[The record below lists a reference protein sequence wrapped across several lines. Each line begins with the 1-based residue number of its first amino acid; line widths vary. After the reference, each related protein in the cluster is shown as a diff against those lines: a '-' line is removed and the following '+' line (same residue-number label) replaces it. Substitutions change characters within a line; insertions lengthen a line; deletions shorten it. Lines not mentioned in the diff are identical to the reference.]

1 MNKFKNIK
9 QIPQDMIEVLDTLG
23 YTDMTPIQ
31 NESIP
36 LILDNHDIL
45 AKSKTGSGKTLA
57 FGIPSIIGL
66 DTQEKSPKVL
76 IITPT
81 RELAQQIA
89 LTLREISSHKPNFK
103 IVTIYGGESLTN
115 QANSISK
122 GANILIGTVGRILD
136 HLSKDTI
143 DLDNID
149 KLILDEADRML
160 DMGFYD
166 DIIKISHHIPSDR
179 QTLLFSASFSST
191 IEELG
196 IKLLNKPKI
205 IKIDTVIQK
214 DKIEEILYQTNDK
227 FASLSRIIK
236 SYKPSSLLIF
246 CNTKIEVTS
255 LSDRLYKDGHFVIDI
270 QGDLDQQQRDEAII
284 LFSNGSKK
292 ILVATDVA
300 SRGIDIK
307 DIELVV
313 NYDLPFESEVYTHR
327 IGRTGRADSVGMA
340 ISLVTPSAN
349 REKFDYIL
357 SKLKPQ
363 DIESLRVDSKFVMSA
378 KYDTIALNGGK
389 KTKLRAGDII
399 GTLCKNMGLE
409 YDQIGKIDI
418 RPTKTYIALE
428 HKVVDRVLNALRK
441 TTIKK
446 KKYIGWL
453 V

>member
-1 MNKFKNIK
+1 
-9 QIPQDMIEVLDTLG
+9 LDSLG
-23 YTDMTPIQ
+23 FNEMTPIQ
-31 NESIP
+31 REAISPIINGE
-36 LILDNHDIL
+36 DIL

-57 FGIPSIIGL
+57 FAIPSIIDL
-66 DTQEKSPKVL
+66 DTKEKSPKVL

-81 RELAQQIA
+81 RELAKQIA
-89 LTLREISSHKPNFK
+89 LTFRQISTYKANLK
-103 IVTIYGGESLTN
+103 VVNIYGGESLTN

-136 HLSKDTI
+136 HISKDTI

-166 DIIKISHHIPSDR
+166 DIIKISHHLPSPR
-179 QTLLFSASFSST
+179 QTLLFSASFSPT
-191 IEELG
+191 IEELA

-205 IKIDTVIQK
+205 IKIDTVIAK

-227 FASLSRIIK
+227 FNSLNRIIK

-246 CNTKIEVTS
+246 CNTKVEVIS
-255 LSDRLYKDGHFVIDI
+255 LCDRLYKDGHFTIDI
-270 QGDLDQQQRDEAII
+270 HGDLDQQQRDEAII
-284 LFSNGSKK
+284 MFSNGSKK

-300 SRGIDIK
+300 SRGLDIK

-313 NYDLPFESEVYTHR
+313 NYDLPFDSEVYTHR
-327 IGRTGRADSVGMA
+327 IGRTGRADSVGVA
-340 ISLVTPSAN
+340 ISLTLSSVN

-357 SKLKPQ
+357 SKLKPK
-363 DIESLRVDSKFVMSA
+363 DIEELRVDSKFIMSSN
-378 KYDTIALNGGK
+378 YDTIALNGGK

-399 GTLCKNMGLE
+399 GTFCKDIGLE
-409 YDQIGKIDI
+409 YSQIGKINI
-418 RPTKTYIALE
+418 LQTKTYIALE
-428 HKVVDRVLNALRK
+428 HKVVDKVLNSLRK

-446 KKYIGWL
+446 KKYIGWR